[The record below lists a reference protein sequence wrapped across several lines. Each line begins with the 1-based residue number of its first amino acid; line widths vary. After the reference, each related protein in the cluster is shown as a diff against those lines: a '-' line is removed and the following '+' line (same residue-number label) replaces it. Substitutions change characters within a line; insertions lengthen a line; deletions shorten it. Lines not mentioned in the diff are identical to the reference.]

1 MSIFDL
7 LFPGSSK
14 KIYRE
19 DFKQTLR
26 KIPELSDD
34 ERAYVEQSFANDLE
48 GGLSEFELKERC
60 RRLMYHPGD
69 ILESSEVEKIK
80 EKLLSHFS

>member
-1 MSIFDL
+1 MGLFDL

-19 DFKQTLR
+19 DFRKALR
-26 KIPELSDD
+26 QISDLSDK
-34 ERAYVEQSFANDLE
+34 ERTYVEQSFAGDLE

-80 EKLLSHFS
+80 EKLLKYFK